1 MKAAVFHGPRDV
13 RFEEIDKPILAA
25 GEVLLKVGACGI
37 CGSDLHTYRH
47 GMFLQL
53 GSHLNGLML
62 EWLFDMHRDLYCPQ

>member
-37 CGSDLHTYRH
+37 CGSDLPTV
-47 GMFLQL
+47 MAC
-53 GSHLNGLML
+53 SSNSAA
-62 EWLFDMHRDLYCPQ
+62 HRFWPRSGT

>member
-13 RFEEIDKPILAA
+13 RFEEIDKPVLAA

-53 GSHLNGLML
+53 GSPIDSGRVLSLIHI
-62 EWLFDMHRDLYCPQ
+62 